1 MMNATRTT
9 LVALIAMALGA
20 AHALPVVQKTLP
32 LGNNTQG
39 IATDP
44 GLARVF
50 ITNFN
55 DGTGTA
61 VNVNALTV
69 DDTVPIGAN
78 PRRLI
83 ADAAHHRVYVVMAT
97 TPGTLLIADSAGAAG
112 IVYVPVGNNP
122 RSLGAN
128 LPLGEVYVS
137 NLDSNSVSV
146 VSAATS
152 SVIATIPVGTAP
164 AGRSGPAS
172 CARRP
177 RTPAAGGGGRTRA
190 RSPPRP
196 RRRANRRP
204 RRSAGV
210 RSRARRMRWT

>member
-69 DDTVPIGAN
+69 DDTGSPVSNGSTISVLTTSVNDTPGFSGEQANQAVFDNASLTPLGSVTVTDPDIETATVTVTILNGGNRGDFLPAN
-78 PRRLI
+78 P
-83 ADAAHHRVYVVMAT
+83 ACVSTH
-97 TPGTLLIADSAGAAG
+97 GAGESFG
-112 IVYVPVGNNP
+112 KWRIQ
-122 RSLGAN
+122 
-128 LPLGEVYVS
+128 
-137 NLDSNSVSV
+137 
-146 VSAATS
+146 
-152 SVIATIPVGTAP
+152 
-164 AGRSGPAS
+164 
-172 CARRP
+172 
-177 RTPAAGGGGRTRA
+177 PAAQNCPLAPDTDYFV
-190 RSPPRP
+190 
-196 RRRANRRP
+196 N
-204 RRSAGV
+204 V
-210 RSRARRMRWT
+210 RLVDALPEDCGYQPECYIGLNSIFTN

>member
-112 IVYVPVGNNP
+112 IVYVPVGNIRARWAP
-122 RSLGAN
+122 TC
-128 LPLGEVYVS
+128 P
-137 NLDSNSVSV
+137 
-146 VSAATS
+146 SARFTSATWT
-152 SVIATIPVGTAP
+152 ATAC
-164 AGRSGPAS
+164 RWS
-172 CARRP
+172 ARRP
-177 RTPAAGGGGRTRA
+177 AAS
-190 RSPPRP
+190 SPPSRWERL
-196 RRRANRRP
+196 RRHRFP
-204 RRSAGV
+204 
-210 RSRARRMRWT
+210 TTF